1 MLYVNASNDILKS
14 ILEKLVRNGN
24 VVVVKSV
31 RLSLNLFI

>member
-1 MLYVNASNDILKS
+1 MNASNDILKS